1 VGAENSVA
9 SCDLHVLVDEAAEPI
24 SSDGPDS
31 RRGTWGSAAGGRALM
46 QRSVGS
52 VRVVV
57 LYIFA
62 QHEVEVAWSGDQ
74 EMVEAFAA

>member
-1 VGAENSVA
+1 MGRIAVPERGGA
-9 SCDLHVLVDEAAEPI
+9 LP
-24 SSDGPDS
+24 
-31 RRGTWGSAAGGRALM
+31 AGGALM

-57 LYIFA
+57 LYIFV